1 MYNKTIRRCR
11 ENPVITIDE
20 VTPTT
25 PNMQVVG
32 IFNCGG
38 TRLNGKTY
46 LVCRTAEILDSP
58 LPDNLTVPY
67 IGPEGKLASQS
78 FKLNNP
84 ELDFSDNRIVKN
96 KMNGKV
102 IALTSLS
109 SFRLAVSEDGV
120 HFSIGEKPCM
130 MPNPL
135 LEEWGMEDPRV
146 TSLEDCLY
154 LTYSSVSSHGVGVS
168 LASTKDFQ
176 VFERMGM
183 ILPPPNKDAV
193 LFPEKINGRYYL
205 LHRPSLE
212 GTIGDSDIWIAD
224 SPDLLHWGNHTPLC
238 GCETGNEWES
248 RKIGAGA
255 PPLRVPQGWLV
266 LYHGVDAQQRY
277 SMGALLLDKDDPSI
291 VLSRTSQPILTP
303 EETYERSGF
312 FAETV
317 FPCTA
322 FLEGPD
328 VVIYY
333 GAADNSVC
341 RVDIPLETILE

>member
-11 ENPVITIDE
+11 ENPVINIKE
-20 VTPTT
+20 VTPTM
-25 PNMQVVG
+25 PNMHVVG

-38 TRLNGKTY
+38 IRLNGKTH
-46 LVCRTAEILDSP
+46 LVCRTAETLDSP
-58 LPDNLTVPY
+58 LQGILAVPY
-67 IGPEGKLASQS
+67 IGPDGELVSMT
-78 FKLNNP
+78 FKMDDP
-84 ELDFSDNRIVKN
+84 SLDFSDNRMVKN
-96 KMNGKV
+96 KKTGKV

-109 SFRLAVSEDGV
+109 SFRLASSENGI
-120 HFSIGEKPCM
+120 HFTIGEKPCM
-130 MPNPL
+130 VPDPL

-146 TSLEDCLY
+146 TSLEGRFY
-154 LTYSSVSSHGVGVS
+154 LTYSSVSRHGVGVS
-168 LASTKDFQ
+168 LSATMDFEL
-176 VFERMGM
+176 FERLGM

-193 LFPEKINGRYYL
+193 LFPEKINGKYYL

-224 SPDLLHWGNHTPLC
+224 STDLLHWGNHNLLC
-238 GCETGNEWES
+238 ECNTGNKWES

-255 PPLRVPQGWLV
+255 PPIRVPQGWLV
-266 LYHGVDAQQRY
+266 LYHGVDEQQRY

-291 VLSRTSQPILTP
+291 ILSRSNTPILTP
-303 EETYERSGF
+303 EEPYERSGF

-322 FLEGPD
+322 FLEKSD

-333 GAADNSVC
+333 GAADNSIC
-341 RVDIPLETILE
+341 RVDIPLKTILE